1 MVEALLEGERALV
14 NGEIPVGC
22 VIVLHTDS
30 NNSNSA
36 NTDNNNNDSN
46 DNCVILARGS
56 NRTNESRNGTCHA
69 EMTAINDII
78 IRQGRPPSIFTM
90 CDLYVT
96 CEPCIMCAAA
106 LAKIG
111 IRRVYFG
118 CHNDRFGGNGSIL
131 SVHDDSRM
139 RGFQTYQVISGML
152 GNQAIDLFQRF
163 YTTENRRCPEEKRKR
178 KRVKADP

>member
-1 MVEALLEGERALV
+1 MQEALMEGERALA

-22 VIVLHTDS
+22 VIVCSDS
-30 NNSNSA
+30 GDGSS
-36 NTDNNNNDSN
+36 D

-69 EMTAINDII
+69 EITAINDVIL
-78 IRQGRPPSIFTM
+78 RQRCDPSIFTK
-90 CDLYVT
+90 CDVYVT

-106 LAKIG
+106 LAKVG

-131 SVHDDSRM
+131 SVHTDSRM
-139 RGFQTYQVISGML
+139 KGFEPYQVISGML
-152 GNQAIDLFQRF
+152 GNEAIDLFQRF

-178 KRVKADP
+178 KRGSKPEA